1 MNSDGLH
8 SRIARL
14 LAANAHALVGSLES
28 RTPLAVLEQY
38 LREFDDVIGRAR
50 VHLGRHEAA
59 RYQSTKAIA
68 RVNDEIERLDAQIAV
83 ALRNGE
89 EALAR
94 TGAARQIE
102 LEDSLVL
109 LHQRLQETV
118 ERTGAA
124 EAELLAL
131 RAKREEM
138 EVALSDLLAARE
150 SASLRTTA
158 PSTPSAQAQAQA
170 QQLERGFSRAMA
182 GAAGL
187 PAGAAPPQADAASL
201 RQLDALLKEQRVSE
215 RIERLRARQGGSV
228 A

>member
-1 MNSDGLH
+1 MNSEGLH

-14 LAANAHALVGSLES
+14 LAANVHALVGSIES

-38 LREFDDVIGRAR
+38 LREFDEVIGRAR

-68 RVNDEIERLDAQIAV
+68 RVNDEIGRLDAQIAV
-83 ALRNGE
+83 ALRSGE

-138 EVALSDLLAARE
+138 ELALSDLLAARA
-150 SASLRTTA
+150 SASLHPAA
-158 PSTPSAQAQAQA
+158 PSAPSARA
-170 QQLERGFSRAMA
+170 QQLGLGFSRAMA
-182 GAAGL
+182 GASGL
-187 PAGAAPPQADAASL
+187 PAGGAAPAQADAASL

-215 RIERLRARQGGSV
+215 RLERLRTRQGS
-228 A
+228 AAA